1 MSVGVGVFA
10 KIWNIQV
17 NCRVS
22 LLLLLLLEGRTIMM
36 KMVVALLCSVSNQD
50 LAELCGEIQF

>member
-22 LLLLLLLEGRTIMM
+22 LLLLEGRTIMM
-36 KMVVALLCSVSNQD
+36 KMVVALLCSISNQD